1 VRVARFTILA
11 ALAACIAVLLP
22 AHGLSK
28 PSAPRACALGDVSG
42 LEAVFGRTKTQAQA
56 IDLQKKIQ
64 ARGFLNTMILSDCPG
79 FKLVL
84 HGIETFD
91 IGVAFQAEAR
101 KEGFLVTLECIKG
114 QPIGRLEAI
123 FGHGIDRTAANAI
136 VSRAAAAGFPGVK
149 LRGDPC
155 GGFEVYIAGFKDAAE
170 AQTFRDNAK
179 ARGFNVVIETN

>member
-1 VRVARFTILA
+1 VRVARFSALA
-11 ALAACIAVLLP
+11 ALAGCIAILLP

-28 PSAPRACALGDVSG
+28 PSAPRACLLGDVSG

-56 IDLQKKIQ
+56 TDLQQKVR

-91 IGVAFQAEAR
+91 IGVALQAEAR

-123 FGHGIDRTAANAI
+123 FGHGIDRNAANDI
-136 VSRAAAAGFPGVK
+136 VSRASAAGFPGLK

-155 GGFEVYIAGFKDAAE
+155 GGFEVYVAGFKDAAE
-170 AQTFRDNAK
+170 AQAFRDNAK
-179 ARGFNVVIETN
+179 TRGFNVVIEPN